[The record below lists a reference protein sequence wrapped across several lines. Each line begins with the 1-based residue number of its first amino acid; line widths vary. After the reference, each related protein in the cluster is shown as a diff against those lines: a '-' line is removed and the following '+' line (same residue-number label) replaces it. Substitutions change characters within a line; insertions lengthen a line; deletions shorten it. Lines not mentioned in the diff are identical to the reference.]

1 MAVQLEVTGKVA
13 LQNGLARIEVA
24 FVRASGR
31 GDSTSSAR
39 TASTHGRD
47 PSLASSYKPL
57 AVDKQRDWTAE
68 ATDQLRS
75 NLAKAKRGAA
85 AMLALENG
93 PPGPPTKKQRLQASS
108 SSSSSSSESD
118 SDSDSSAEPALA
130 ASAEPPPAQSDD
142 ESPVHRV
149 HQRNVFEQSAI
160 EDENEELKTK
170 NLSLCEENVQL
181 KTENCDLKKTVKAL
195 HLQLDGH

>member
-57 AVDKQRDWTAE
+57 AVDKQSGARY
-68 ATDQLRS
+68 RS
-75 NLAKAKRGAA
+75 NSGFVPDSQGIGRPKLLTNFGPTWPRPNEVQLPCWLWRMGPLGPLPKSRGFKLLPLLRQVRPSLTLTLTPVQSPLLQPVQSLLLHSLT
-85 AMLALENG
+85 MRVQCTG
-93 PPGPPTKKQRLQASS
+93 YTKGTSS
-108 SSSSSSSESD
+108 SR
-118 SDSDSSAEPALA
+118 A
-130 ASAEPPPAQSDD
+130 
-142 ESPVHRV
+142 
-149 HQRNVFEQSAI
+149 
-160 EDENEELKTK
+160 
-170 NLSLCEENVQL
+170 
-181 KTENCDLKKTVKAL
+181 
-195 HLQLDGH
+195 